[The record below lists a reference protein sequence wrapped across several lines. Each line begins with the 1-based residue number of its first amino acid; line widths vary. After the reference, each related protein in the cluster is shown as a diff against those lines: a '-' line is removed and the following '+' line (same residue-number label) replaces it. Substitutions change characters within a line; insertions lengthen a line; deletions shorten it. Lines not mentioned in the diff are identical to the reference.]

1 MKIGSQLLIVSVR
14 MLSGNDNLGESECI
28 QNNVNIINW

>member
-14 MLSGNDNLGESECI
+14 MLSGNDNRGESECI
-28 QNNVNIINW
+28 YSE

>member
-14 MLSGNDNLGESECI
+14 MLCGNDNLGESECI
-28 QNNVNIINW
+28 YSE